1 MIFFHAALRK
11 KKEKKKRTQM
21 SAVSM
26 GPCHSKAGADNI
38 EDQTTIVLSHTD

>member
-1 MIFFHAALRK
+1 MQHSE
-11 KKEKKKRTQM
+11 KKEKKTHTDECI
-21 SAVSM
+21 